1 MLGADLPP
9 LTIALAGAILHD
21 VGLCPVF
28 RLVQRASLAN
38 ALLVTDPIPVTALL
52 LGNLALH
59 EPIIPNAV
67 LGAAVILAGL
77 ALLDGRWLPRTG
89 VAR

>member
-1 MLGADLPP
+1 M
-9 LTIALAGAILHD
+9 IALGWVGIAAAALGLALMMAGVRI
-21 VGLCPVF
+21 
-28 RLVQRASLAN
+28 RAMA
-38 ALLVTDPIPVTALL
+38 PHWR
-52 LGNLALH
+52 NLALR
-59 EPIIPNAV
+59 EPIPLSAV